1 MNAEIRG
8 HLRESVL
15 SFHYLAGRLCTL
27 RCFFGSNLFVCLDRG
42 SHCFTEVWLKA
53 MIPLSQSPK
62 HQDCST
68 THFHAST
75 VENASQPHCGVRG
88 LWEQQRGTHVR
99 EPGLWSCVN
108 RRQTDETR
116 CLPTETCGS
125 MCLVSKQNQRGLQEP
140 SPSFLLGQGSIFA
153 YLMSREVLL
162 EHH

>member
-1 MNAEIRG
+1 MCVG
-8 HLRESVL
+8 GGRECRDPRPPERVGSLLPL
-15 SFHYLAGRLCTL
+15 SGRVSCTL

-108 RRQTDETR
+108 RRQTGETR
-116 CLPTETCGS
+116 IFRRRRVEACAWSVGKTSAAFRSLA
-125 MCLVSKQNQRGLQEP
+125 LVSCLGKAQY
-140 SPSFLLGQGSIFA
+140 LLI
-153 YLMSREVLL
+153 
-162 EHH
+162 